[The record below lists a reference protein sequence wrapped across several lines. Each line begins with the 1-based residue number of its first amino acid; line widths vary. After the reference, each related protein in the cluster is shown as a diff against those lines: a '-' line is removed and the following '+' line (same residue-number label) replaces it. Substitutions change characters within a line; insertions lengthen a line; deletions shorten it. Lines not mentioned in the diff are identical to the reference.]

1 MNTRVQR
8 WGNSQGLRLSK
19 EVLEHAHILIGD
31 EVSVTVKHG
40 RIILAPVRPARK
52 KKSLKALVGRIPRG
66 QVAQETDWGEPVG
79 REEW

>member
-19 EVLEHAHILIGD
+19 EVLEHARIVVGD
-31 EVSVTVKHG
+31 EVSVTVVG
-40 RIILAPVRPARK
+40 SRIIVSPVRPARK
-52 KKSLKALVGRIPRG
+52 KKSLRALVSRIPRG
-66 QVAQETDWGEPVG
+66 QNAQETDWGEPVG